1 MLKTSNSSGRNILNL
16 QISIIIKDF
25 STMNIAGIGLY
36 LFF

>member
-1 MLKTSNSSGRNILNL
+1 MLKTSKSFDRNLLNL